1 MMLLSYLLRA
11 LTWFAT
17 ASRIYG
23 CPGPV
28 LVITSVEVNSIQRF
42 PYGLLIVGQRLN
54 PGSVVGGNIS
64 PRGRPHARLRVQ
76 AIQAQEAES
85 EFSAS
90 EPQSGRMFD
99 M

>member
-1 MMLLSYLLRA
+1 MMLLGYPLQA

-17 ASRIYG
+17 ASRICG

-28 LVITSVEVNSIQRF
+28 FVITAVEVNSIQRF

-54 PGSVVGGNIS
+54 PGSLVGGKIS
-64 PRGRPHARLRVQ
+64 PRGRPHARLR
-76 AIQAQEAES
+76 IQAQEAES

-90 EPQSGRMFD
+90 ESQSGRMFD